1 MFIKGAK
8 LAGSPGSHM
17 ELSNFLE
24 PRYNPINF
32 AASFPLLRNT
42 VSYFVYVINSC
53 FPKLVY

>member
-42 VSYFVYVINSC
+42 VSYFC
-53 FPKLVY
+53 LCH